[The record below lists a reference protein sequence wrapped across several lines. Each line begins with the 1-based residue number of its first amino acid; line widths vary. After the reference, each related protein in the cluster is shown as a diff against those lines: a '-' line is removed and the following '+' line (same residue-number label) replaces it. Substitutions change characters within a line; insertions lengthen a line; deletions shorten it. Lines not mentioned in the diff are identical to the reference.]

1 MGAKYL
7 PTVKDQKASLR
18 FLKKQKPV
26 PNFKYSSH
34 DLSEP
39 VAPELPKSEP
49 PAPPTVA
56 KSSAKPK
63 NTKHK

>member
-18 FLKKQKPV
+18 FLKKQKPA

-34 DLSEP
+34 ALTEP
-39 VAPELPKSEP
+39 VAAEP
-49 PAPPTVA
+49 LPPTPPPPTAPA
-56 KSSAKPK
+56 K
-63 NTKHK
+63 TKTTKRK

>member
-34 DLSEP
+34 DLSAP
-39 VAPELPKSEP
+39 VAPELPKPET
-49 PAPPTVA
+49 PASPVA
-56 KSSAKPK
+56 AKAPAK
-63 NTKHK
+63 AKTAKRK